1 MVLKVVIGFVATAW
15 ASLIAMVFQYVV
27 TRQESNNMLDISI
40 HKAIQ
45 KILRK
50 VPPYEWASV
59 SETVRIDD

>member
-15 ASLIAMVFQYVV
+15 ASLIAMVFHYVV